1 MKWIL
6 KLLLTALAVLL
17 VANILP
23 GVAVT
28 NYLYAIW
35 VALVIGLLNS
45 IVRPL
50 LIF

>member
-23 GVAVT
+23 GVSVT
-28 NYLYAIW
+28 SYA
-35 VALVIGLLNS
+35 
-45 IVRPL
+45 
-50 LIF
+50 